1 MGQRDPFANFERMR
15 RQIDDLFGDFW
26 ERAGLGPRQAGFRP
40 AADVYYC
47 DGDPPMVVI
56 KVDLAGISP
65 DDVHLEARGR
75 TLVLSGERRL
85 RDAAEGRAYQ
95 QIEIETGPFERQ
107 IELGADVDAQRAR
120 ATYDDGIL
128 RVELPVVQRGG
139 PTEVPI
145 AGESAGRPKG
155 GSPS

>member
-15 RQIDDLFGDFW
+15 RQIDELFGDFW
-26 ERAGLGPRQAGFRP
+26 ERAGLGPRQSGFRP
-40 AADVYYC
+40 PADVYYC
-47 DGDPPMVVI
+47 GDPPMVVI
-56 KVDLAGISP
+56 KVDLAGVSP

-75 TLVLSGERRL
+75 TLVISGERRL
-85 RDAAEGRAYQ
+85 RDAEGRAYQ

-107 IELGADVDAQRAR
+107 IELDVDVEPQRAR

-128 RVELPVVQRGG
+128 RVELPVLRRDR

-145 AGESAGRPKG
+145 AGSPPGERED
-155 GSPS
+155 GSQS